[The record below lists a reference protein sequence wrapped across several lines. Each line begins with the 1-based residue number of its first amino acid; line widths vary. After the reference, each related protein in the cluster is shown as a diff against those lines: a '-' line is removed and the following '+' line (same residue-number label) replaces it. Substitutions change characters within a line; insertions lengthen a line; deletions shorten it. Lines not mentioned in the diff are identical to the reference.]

1 MGGSK
6 LDSYVEKNLKPVV
19 DSNDGKKKKCKRVR
33 RPKPT
38 VLNDGIDDQIEATK
52 KRLNPEL
59 YTTVS
64 TTTAEE
70 ILKKANYNM
79 VMDLDEE
86 IIVADSVSE
95 EMDLDQINIDELEK
109 NYLENDDELV
119 YEVYENDEDI
129 SVYDGEILDES
140 NDLFVAS
147 EENVEGVDESENV
160 NIVEDLDS
168 GDVGF
173 ELTGKK
179 VIIETTTV
187 EV

>member
-1 MGGSK
+1 MG
-6 LDSYVEKNLKPVV
+6 
-19 DSNDGKKKKCKRVR
+19 
-33 RPKPT
+33 
-38 VLNDGIDDQIEATK
+38 
-52 KRLNPEL
+52 
-59 YTTVS
+59 
-64 TTTAEE
+64 
-70 ILKKANYNM
+70 KKANYNM
-79 VMDLDEE
+79 AMDLDEE

-129 SVYDGEILDES
+129 SVYDGDILDES

-173 ELTGKK
+173 EMTGKK
-179 VIIETTTV
+179 EIIETTTV
-187 EV
+187 E